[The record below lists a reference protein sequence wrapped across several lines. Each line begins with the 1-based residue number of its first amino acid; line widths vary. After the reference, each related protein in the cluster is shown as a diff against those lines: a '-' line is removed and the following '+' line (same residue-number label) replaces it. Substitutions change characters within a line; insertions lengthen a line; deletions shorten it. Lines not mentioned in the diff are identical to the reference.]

1 MTFQPLQGSR
11 PIEELYLPFDPTLV
25 AEKVQ
30 RRRRGV
36 RSRLI
41 SLVITIVILAAL
53 YYWQRDQLAG
63 SGFVALYA
71 VVLGI
76 SIAWLLAYLIAYL
89 LARREL
95 RQVGMGTALRIGRP
109 GVEIRGT
116 FVPWSEVQALAAV
129 KGRIGRSAD
138 LQLTRVSGETYRVP
152 LDQMQVRPA
161 TLDLTARAYSAGRH
175 GVDLAALES

>member
-1 MTFQPLQGSR
+1 MTFKSLDGSR

-25 AEKVQ
+25 VDKVQ

-36 RSRLI
+36 RSRLV
-41 SLVITIVILAAL
+41 SLVITIAILTAL
-53 YYWQRDQLAG
+53 YFWQRDEMAG
-63 SGFVALYA
+63 SGFVAIYA

-76 SIAWLLAYLIAYL
+76 SVAWLLAYLVAYL

-116 FVPWSEVQALAAV
+116 FVPWPEVQSLAAV
-129 KGRIGRSAD
+129 KGKMGRSAD
-138 LQLTRVSGETYRVP
+138 LELTRVNGEKFRVP